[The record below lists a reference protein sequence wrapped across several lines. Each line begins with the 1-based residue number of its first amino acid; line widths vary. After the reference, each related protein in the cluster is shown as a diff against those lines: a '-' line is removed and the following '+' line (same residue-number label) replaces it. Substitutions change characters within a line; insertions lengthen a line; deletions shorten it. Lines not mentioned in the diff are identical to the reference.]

1 MAAKAIIV
9 ILAVALLATV
19 LGASWTDR
27 PSAASWGS
35 RPQAQAMGFFDGN

>member
-35 RPQAQAMGFFDGN
+35 RSAVGFFDGN